1 MRKYTC
7 TGLFYLHMLLSLIAA
22 CVQQTSLGH
31 SNILIYISVKIN
43 KSISIVIT
51 KYRNIDVKI
60 RFLRIVHY
68 G

>member
-1 MRKYTC
+1 
-7 TGLFYLHMLLSLIAA
+7 MLLSLIAA

-31 SNILIYISVKIN
+31 SNIFIYILVKIN

-51 KYRNIDVKI
+51 KYRNIDVVKI